1 MSHHCCS
8 HHHPR
13 LPGVDPARRAVYRH
27 IIWAA
32 LIINLGMFLIE
43 ILASVVASSAALQ
56 ADAVDFLGDTAN
68 YAISLFVLGMA
79 LRYRATAALIKGVSM
94 GGLGLIV
101 LGTIVWHL
109 VHATLPEPVT
119 MSAVGFAALVA
130 NAVVF
135 LLLWAFRSGD
145 ANMRSVWLC
154 SRNDVLGNLGVL
166 LAALGVFGT
175 GRGWP
180 DLIVASA
187 MAVLALQGAWAVVIQ
202 AAGELRTPQPH
213 AVPAE

>member
-13 LPGVDPARRAVYRH
+13 PPGADPARQAIYQRVL
-27 IIWAA
+27 WVA

-43 ILASVVASSAALQ
+43 ILASVAASSAALQ

-68 YAISLFVLGMA
+68 YAISLFVLSMA

-109 VHATLPEPVT
+109 IHATVPEPVT
-119 MSAVGFAALVA
+119 MSAVGCAALVA

-135 LLLWAFRSGD
+135 LLLWSFRSGD

-154 SRNDVLGNLGVL
+154 SRNDVLSNLAVL

-180 DLIVASA
+180 DLIVAST

-202 AAGELRTPQPH
+202 ATGELRTPQPH